1 MMNDLDDIAAW
12 NVQSA
17 STTTP
22 TTNNTPAGTN
32 PAVNTTTPT
41 NMTGVPVVG
50 TNPAANTT
58 TTNLQEVVRPE
69 GSLPYLFKLRN
80 KRQHPG
86 GFLAL

>member
-41 NMTGVPVVG
+41 NMTGV
-50 TNPAANTT
+50 T
-58 TTNLQEVVRPE
+58 
-69 GSLPYLFKLRN
+69 GSRHESC
-80 KRQHPG
+80 RQHDDDESAG
-86 GFLAL
+86 GCKARRVLTISIQIAQ